1 MRTHLIACKSGRMY
15 IHDKFL
21 SIKSNEDILQYSDNQ
36 NQIVITE
43 DFFFSFIAHNQE
55 NRVFSNP
62 IRFTARQTEDLSL
75 YCTSVAEAAVGL
87 LDRS

>member
-43 DFFFSFIAHNQE
+43 EFFLPLLRIIKKSEFSA
-55 NRVFSNP
+55 VP
-62 IRFTARQTEDLSL
+62 LDLQ
-75 YCTSVAEAAVGL
+75 
-87 LDRS
+87 LDRRKT